1 MLEWPLTLLRHYPL
15 GLAKMQRSLSWEFL
29 GYIHTRQGQAPF
41 QYLIN
46 SKKASSLLVL
56 WDEGSLKVKRNCFLS
71 LQRHPSLWSACG
83 VCHLLEQ
90 SRDKLWL
97 ICILSPSL
105 LIKFL
110 FLYFPY
116 LVTTFLLFY
125 YYFVTNP
132 YHTRSWHTW
141 ELRTNSVIREACSS
155 SPWDYIGIFFLLE
168 NSNR

>member
-1 MLEWPLTLLRHYPL
+1 MRAGTWPHLDPSVNRSLRCLCQEEMLEWPLTLLRHYPL
-15 GLAKMQRSLSWEFL
+15 GLARMQRSLSWEFL

-116 LVTTFLLFY
+116 LVTTFFVVVLLFCNKSLSHEIMTY
-125 YYFVTNP
+125 
-132 YHTRSWHTW
+132 
-141 ELRTNSVIREACSS
+141 LRA
-155 SPWDYIGIFFLLE
+155 E
-168 NSNR
+168 NQ